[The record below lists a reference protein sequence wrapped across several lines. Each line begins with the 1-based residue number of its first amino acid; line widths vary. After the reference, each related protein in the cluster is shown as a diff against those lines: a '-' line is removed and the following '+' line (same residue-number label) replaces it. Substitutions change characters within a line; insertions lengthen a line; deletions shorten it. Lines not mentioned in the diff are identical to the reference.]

1 VILEDWGNELLD
13 TIRIVLEML
22 NKAMRLPDNYLI
34 DLNIGAPNLLAP
46 TGSDLNKH
54 KPGDVFAGFHYDL
67 NLLTIHGRSNYPG
80 LFAWT
85 RDGRKFAVTVPDG

>member
-1 VILEDWGNELLD
+1 MLA

-22 NKAMRLPDNYLI
+22 NKAMDLPTDFLLN
-34 DLNIGAPNLLAP
+34 LNIGAPNLLAP
-46 TGSDLNKH
+46 TGSDLTKH
-54 KPGDVFAGFHYDL
+54 KSGDVFAGFHYDL

-85 RDGRKFAVTVPDG
+85 RDGRKFSVSVPDG